1 MLVMGKNIIEDDAVR
16 MSKRIKTCEML
27 RRVRRLSTS
36 VVGRMRYT
44 IWNETN
50 IQRGYF
56 SVITCKRRSTNSY
69 GRFVSR
75 VGASLRLRLDPAITG
90 SGDCQRT
97 TGSSSTHMH
106 LASQFRGIDTRTA
119 VDLIHCC
126 TYVIARKPAGSYR
139 MWAKLYA
146 CCKLFTSSMK
156 TSQRIIQLGDSRN
169 HRSQV
174 IHHQTAVCYQ
184 FG

>member
-1 MLVMGKNIIEDDAVR
+1 MQSACQNELKRVKCFDAFDASALRWLVGCATR
-16 MSKRIKTCEML
+16 YGTRRTSK
-27 RRVRRLSTS
+27 
-36 VVGRMRYT
+36 
-44 IWNETN
+44 
-50 IQRGYF
+50 RGYF

-139 MWAKLYA
+139 M
-146 CCKLFTSSMK
+146 
-156 TSQRIIQLGDSRN
+156 
-169 HRSQV
+169 
-174 IHHQTAVCYQ
+174 
-184 FG
+184 